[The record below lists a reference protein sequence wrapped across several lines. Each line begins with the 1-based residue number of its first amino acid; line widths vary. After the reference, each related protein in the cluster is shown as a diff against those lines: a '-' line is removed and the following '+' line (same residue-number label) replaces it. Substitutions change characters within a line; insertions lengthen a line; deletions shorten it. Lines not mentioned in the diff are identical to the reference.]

1 MEKKGT
7 ISDYWKNSIYQFA
20 TFLRLERSLSPNT
33 ISAYCSDVTDFFE
46 YLAAKSSTVPS
57 SANQTAVTSEASQ
70 TAVSFV
76 ANHIAV
82 SSSANQTA
90 VSSSASE
97 TAVSSA
103 ANQTSVSSSA
113 NQTSVSSVASET
125 AVPSDNDQVA
135 VSVENNPAN
144 VYIMPDSISS
154 ELLQE
159 YILHR
164 YKRGFNGRTQARM
177 LSSLRA
183 FFKYIE
189 TEENPCD
196 KVDSPKL
203 PRYLPDVLSVEEVV
217 SIIESVEQDNFEGKR
232 NRAILEMLYSCGL
245 RVTELVD
252 LRLEDLFFKDGFI
265 RVIGKGN
272 KQRLVPVGE
281 EAVAAVENYLP
292 QRWELLARVK
302 SGAGKGRGKHLAS
315 ATQKTGTANSLT
327 VTKSSVVAKSSV
339 AAKSRSVNK
348 IVQEADETLFLNRR
362 GGKLTREMIF
372 TIVKRQVKAAG
383 IAKKVSPHTFRHS
396 FATHLVENGADLRVV
411 QDMLGHSSIL
421 TTEIYTHISS
431 QQWMKDILDHHPL
444 KNTFK

>member
-90 VSSSASE
+90 VSS
-97 TAVSSA
+97 
-103 ANQTSVSSSA
+103 
-113 NQTSVSSVASET
+113 VASET

-196 KVDSPKL
+196 KVDSP
-203 PRYLPDVLSVEEVV
+203 
-217 SIIESVEQDNFEGKR
+217 
-232 NRAILEMLYSCGL
+232 
-245 RVTELVD
+245 
-252 LRLEDLFFKDGFI
+252 
-265 RVIGKGN
+265 
-272 KQRLVPVGE
+272 
-281 EAVAAVENYLP
+281 
-292 QRWELLARVK
+292 
-302 SGAGKGRGKHLAS
+302 
-315 ATQKTGTANSLT
+315 
-327 VTKSSVVAKSSV
+327 
-339 AAKSRSVNK
+339 
-348 IVQEADETLFLNRR
+348 
-362 GGKLTREMIF
+362 
-372 TIVKRQVKAAG
+372 
-383 IAKKVSPHTFRHS
+383 
-396 FATHLVENGADLRVV
+396 
-411 QDMLGHSSIL
+411 
-421 TTEIYTHISS
+421 
-431 QQWMKDILDHHPL
+431 
-444 KNTFK
+444 